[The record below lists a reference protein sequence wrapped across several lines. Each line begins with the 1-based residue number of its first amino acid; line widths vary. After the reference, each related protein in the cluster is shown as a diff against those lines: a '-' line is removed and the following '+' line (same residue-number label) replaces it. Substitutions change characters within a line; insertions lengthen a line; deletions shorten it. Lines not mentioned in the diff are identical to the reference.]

1 VSKLKTLSMRKL
13 SVGNAL
19 AELNRRR
26 LADLQSRQ
34 QATTILGP
42 EAMRGGKASPAK
54 LLWTTLGGQARPI
67 TNEDLVRFRR
77 SVKAVGSKLQGGI
90 TTQDLINLS
99 APADRERA
107 RREIPHAAVA
117 RLRNGEVVFSVRAGP
132 ESRVNRHVV
141 TVAFPGYGA
150 ALSRPGTPLQAAMW
164 LGKEAPLKIDCD
176 CEHFRYRLRAIATI
190 GGFNAGRPE
199 TGFPKLTNPTLIGV
213 ACKHVLRV
221 MAELQG
227 SMHVRRQ
234 IAQMIEADRARLD
247 APGKVKPRVILPTQ
261 ADADR
266 ATQRAK
272 PRAIFS
278 TTEAEKRAL
287 TAGIRANL
295 ARRRTTTGPTSSLG
309 ATLAELQS
317 RRDIPSAAILKAL
330 QAVLANHP
338 ERTSK

>member
-1 VSKLKTLSMRKL
+1 MNKIKTLTMRKL
-13 SVGNAL
+13 TVSNAL

-42 EAMRGGKASPAK
+42 EAMQGGKASPAK

-67 TNEDLVRFRR
+67 TNADLVQFRR
-77 SVKAVGSKLQGGI
+77 TVKAVGSKLQQGV
-90 TTQDLINLS
+90 TAQDVIDLS

-107 RREIPHAAVA
+107 RQQIPHAVPA

-132 ESRVNRHVV
+132 ESRVSRHMV

-150 ALSRPGTPLQAAMW
+150 ALSRPGTPLQAATW
-164 LGKEAPLKIDCD
+164 LGKEAPLKFDCD
-176 CEHFRYRLRAIATI
+176 CEHHRYRLRYISTI

-199 TGFPKLTNPTLIGV
+199 SGFPKLTNSTLIGV

-227 SMHVRRQ
+227 SIFVRRQ

-247 APGKVKPRVILPTQ
+247 APGKVKPRIILGTQ

-266 ATQRAK
+266 VTERAR

-287 TAGIRANL
+287 TASIRANL
-295 ARRRTTTGPTSSLG
+295 ARRPPSGSA
-309 ATLAELQS
+309 ATLGSTIAELQR

-338 ERTSK
+338 ERTNR